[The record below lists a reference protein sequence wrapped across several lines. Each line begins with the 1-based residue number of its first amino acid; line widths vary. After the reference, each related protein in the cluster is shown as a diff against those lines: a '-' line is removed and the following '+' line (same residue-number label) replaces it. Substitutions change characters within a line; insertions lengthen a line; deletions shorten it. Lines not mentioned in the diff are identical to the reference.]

1 MSVQPLPEPV
11 EPVPPT
17 QVAHP
22 WRATARTVFAALV
35 AFSAMW
41 GTIVEAVGL
50 DPSWQWVAA
59 GTAVTGAV
67 TRLMAVPAVEDFLSR
82 FLPFLAASPRA

>member
-1 MSVQPLPEPV
+1 MSQIPV

-17 QVAHP
+17 QVQHP

-41 GTIVEAVGL
+41 GVIVEAAGL

-59 GTAVTGAV
+59 VTVVTGAV
-67 TRLMAVPAVEDFLSR
+67 TRLMAVPAVEEFLAR
-82 FLPFLAASPRA
+82 FLPFLAATPKS